1 MNKFLK
7 AIDGNKTY
15 ISALALIGC
24 SVARYFGVLIPD
36 EVVYLLGGTTAIS
49 LRHGLSK
56 NVKLG
61 DEIGQELGKQIVR
74 RRKKLAILAPLFIAF
89 TTISCAQKVDGQCAI
104 ECTSACAAR
113 CTNECSKAM
122 AENEVN

>member
-1 MNKFLK
+1 MNLQKLL
-7 AIDGNKTY
+7 DGKKTY
-15 ISALALIGC
+15 IAAVGLAGLAVFRATSGDIPGAIQDGLAALA
-24 SVARYFGVLIPD
+24 AFGVRS
-36 EVVYLLGGTTAIS
+36 AI
-49 LRHGLSK
+49 SK